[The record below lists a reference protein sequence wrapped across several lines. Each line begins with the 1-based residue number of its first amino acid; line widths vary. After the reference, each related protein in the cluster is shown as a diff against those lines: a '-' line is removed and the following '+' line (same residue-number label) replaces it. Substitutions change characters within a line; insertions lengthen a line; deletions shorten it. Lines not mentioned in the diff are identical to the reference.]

1 MGKNNKLLNKCIIT
15 IIITLVLSMGTL
27 FYFKLDQSV
36 FLKAYRDIS
45 LPLYDSV
52 SYGDM
57 EFHLR
62 YLTNVNDTKMVNHIE
77 FPEIPA
83 LRVYATETGGSFFD
97 PFKNPRRQIP
107 GQQIGIYSIRTVC
120 VQMSAHDIPVSD
132 DEMTITKAVVHFN
145 NGESMD
151 VDIGKLVLYGDRHSN
166 DHFKFKSGNS
176 DSNHYSSTLMEVTE
190 DVLTI
195 KLENPLLEDVE
206 EYVDILI
213 DGVDYEKV
221 ITRAYK
227 ANDYMTIETIFR
239 TPQDILLRFNDYDIH
254 PRLHYRDS
262 DGNSHIFRF
271 HNLDY
276 RKHSF
281 EFKEVVEYLRARG
294 EL

>member
-1 MGKNNKLLNKCIIT
+1 MSILGKNNKLLNKCII
-15 IIITLVLSMGTL
+15 IIITTLVLSMGAL
-27 FYFKLDQSV
+27 FYFKLDQPV

-57 EFHLR
+57 EFQE
-62 YLTNVNDTKMVNHIE
+62 V
-77 FPEIPA
+77 PA
-83 LRVYATETGGSFFD
+83 LRTYATETGGSFFD
-97 PFKNPRRQIP
+97 SFNAPRQVP
-107 GQQIGIYSIRTVC
+107 GQQVGTYSIRTIYI
-120 VQMSAHDIPVSD
+120 QMSAHDIPVTD
-132 DEMTITKAVVHFN
+132 EEMTITKAVVHFN

-151 VDIGKLVLYGDRHSN
+151 VNIGELVLYGDRHSN

-190 DVLTI
+190 DLLTI
-195 KLENPLLEDVE
+195 EIENPLLEEVK
-206 EYVDILI
+206 EYVDIGI
-213 DGVDYEKV
+213 DGVDYKKV

-227 ANDYMTIETIFR
+227 ANDYMTIETLFR
-239 TPQDILLRFNDYDIH
+239 TPQDILLRFNEYDIH

-262 DGNSHIFRF
+262 DGNLYIYRF

-276 RKHSF
+276 RKYSF

>member
-1 MGKNNKLLNKCIIT
+1 MGKNNKLLNKCII
-15 IIITLVLSMGTL
+15 IIITTLVLCIGTL
-27 FYFKLDQSV
+27 FYFKLDQPI

-62 YLTNVNDTKMVNHIE
+62 YLTNVNDTNMVSHIE
-77 FPEIPA
+77 FPEVPA
-83 LRVYATETGGSFFD
+83 LRVYAIERGSSFFD
-97 PFKNPRRQIP
+97 QFNTPRQIP
-107 GQQIGIYSIRTVC
+107 GQQIGIYSIRTIYI
-120 VQMSAHDIPVSD
+120 QMSAHDIPVTD
-132 DEMTITKAVVHFN
+132 EEMTITKAVVHFN

-151 VDIGKLVLYGDRHSN
+151 VDIGQLVLYGDRQSN

-176 DSNHYSSTLMEVTE
+176 DSNHYRSTLMEVTK
-190 DVLTI
+190 DVLI
-195 KLENPLLEDVE
+195 SKLENPLLEEVK
-206 EYVDILI
+206 EYVDILV

-239 TPQDILLRFNDYDIH
+239 TPQDILLSFNDYDIN
-254 PRLHYRDS
+254 PRLHYMDS

-271 HNLDY
+271 RNLDY

-281 EFKEVVEYLRARG
+281 EFKEVVEYLKARG